1 MQKLHLALDVYRGL
15 AGIAVIRKEVAKK
28 VISML
33 LHPFP
38 NIRVAAAQTLFIVT
52 NGNAN
57 VKALDWGQTLRAL
70 KPTVEELR
78 AQVDYL

>member
-15 AGIAVIRKEVAKK
+15 GTNPSTRVDTLTK

-38 NIRVAAAQTLFIVT
+38 KVNARIVSQQLGIPRFLT
-52 NGNAN
+52 HNDRSAS
-57 VKALDWGQTLRAL
+57 QQL
-70 KPTVEELR
+70 KHSGS
-78 AQVDYL
+78 